1 MHLRFSLRT
10 AGAALAALAWAAALV
25 AQQPAAAPAPLDAKT
40 LRQYENLLNYKFSR
54 DLNEVFGALEKA
66 AKDDSRT
73 PVDVRF
79 LQAFRLGDWPRVRA
93 ELRLL
98 PPDLARRIYDKMLND
113 LLERRLIALRL
124 DDALALVDAVPGEL
138 TDDEVRKIGQLLSN
152 VLAPG
157 DAFWLSERLAKGTAQ
172 LGGGDAVKRLRTA
185 RMLIAGGFK
194 ELAKTYLPD
203 AAQLAQIQDEAVK
216 AELQT
221 FLSAEEATDAQQRD
235 QVQRIWDENIR
246 LLSQD
251 RVNDWERTKAG
262 AALARIMMQVPPSTL
277 GPSFRGFLKDH
288 PDSAISMVGGLVRK
302 VQNESRGDP
311 AVRAD
316 NLRAQATLAN
326 LLVEQVDVTQKPWD
340 QYVQI
345 MAETWITE
353 AEAAFAQRNNGG
365 ARQRGAKGSTL
376 NGEDLLSFAPAGK
389 WVAALGPEVRG
400 RFDAALSHAILVN
413 ADFDAASERIL
424 ELSKRHPQAAIA
436 LAEDFISAWAQAHN
450 PQLPEELR
458 KKYGLPEETR
468 IPVTPVM
475 MERNIDSLAR
485 MMGLF
490 RQAGIAPRDYN
501 RVVTAFD
508 LAYSNAEAYRESHLE
523 KVFGPI
529 PQLSEQVFFLIT
541 QRMQA
546 NLSDRWRKPETQKVG
561 LTRRTD
567 TQTYE
572 MVSAGYAQTLR
583 MVDQWLAGRTDS
595 ARALTFAGGLLCEWG
610 DYEFF
615 QELAPMDTQKRLLA
629 YKERNLQSQEYFQR
643 AVDAYGRDVLRKN
656 PADYSIDIHL
666 AWFNTLLG
674 IGPNGNL
681 NLGKTMNRAA
691 LGRIRTS
698 LQALPGK
705 AAATHL
711 SMLAKVLNARLA
723 DEREPLHEDL
733 KYRYLASA
741 LVVTKDDPFTLGL
754 QKKVAYFDELLS
766 EIRLQT
772 RVDGPNTVGVDQEF
786 GILVSVLHTE
796 AMGRVARFSQYLSH
810 ESPAAVG
817 PGGQPKAK
825 QRRSLTPRKGK
836 ESAGARDDFEIA
848 LTEAL
853 APFFDVRSITFSAP
867 DVKPRPSARPGWE
880 ETTLAYILVKAKDA
894 SVDKVPPVSLDLK
907 FLDLSGPVTIPA
919 SSAETLLKVQ
929 PGLVA
934 PRPAQKVEVLQTLD
948 TRQFAINGTLTL
960 EIKATAQGL
969 VPELDMLLDLE
980 PLRKVAEVRQVTPHE
995 GLLIRELSTWGDQ
1008 VGPRSERLWTITLDG
1023 DPIRARNQAT
1033 EVPFPAAR
1041 SKDVAVVWQ
1050 TFEDQDLK
1058 VLPKSS
1064 VLLDR
1069 VKTAPGAGLVAAA
1082 EETPLWAYALGGL
1095 VLLAGGLFLALRP
1108 KGPPAPKPLRAR
1120 DVFKLPASLDGFAVV
1135 ALLRRMGASPLMALT
1150 APQKQELTAD
1160 LERVQSAC
1168 FGAADAMA
1176 ETDLQTV
1183 AEKWLRLAR

>member
-172 LGGGDAVKRLRTA
+172 LGAGDPVKRLRTA

-376 NGEDLLSFAPAGK
+376 TGEDLLSFAPAGK

-691 LGRIRTS
+691 LGRIRTC
-698 LQALPGK
+698 
-705 AAATHL
+705 
-711 SMLAKVLNARLA
+711 R
-723 DEREPLHEDL
+723 R
-733 KYRYLASA
+733 
-741 LVVTKDDPFTLGL
+741 
-754 QKKVAYFDELLS
+754 
-766 EIRLQT
+766 
-772 RVDGPNTVGVDQEF
+772 PN
-786 GILVSVLHTE
+786 
-796 AMGRVARFSQYLSH
+796 
-810 ESPAAVG
+810 
-817 PGGQPKAK
+817 
-825 QRRSLTPRKGK
+825 RRSTP
-836 ESAGARDDFEIA
+836 
-848 LTEAL
+848 
-853 APFFDVRSITFSAP
+853 
-867 DVKPRPSARPGWE
+867 W
-880 ETTLAYILVKAKDA
+880 
-894 SVDKVPPVSLDLK
+894 
-907 FLDLSGPVTIPA
+907 A
-919 SSAETLLKVQ
+919 SSLRV
-929 PGLVA
+929 
-934 PRPAQKVEVLQTLD
+934 
-948 TRQFAINGTLTL
+948 
-960 EIKATAQGL
+960 
-969 VPELDMLLDLE
+969 ML
-980 PLRKVAEVRQVTPHE
+980 
-995 GLLIRELSTWGDQ
+995 
-1008 VGPRSERLWTITLDG
+1008 
-1023 DPIRARNQAT
+1023 
-1033 EVPFPAAR
+1033 
-1041 SKDVAVVWQ
+1041 
-1050 TFEDQDLK
+1050 
-1058 VLPKSS
+1058 
-1064 VLLDR
+1064 
-1069 VKTAPGAGLVAAA
+1069 
-1082 EETPLWAYALGGL
+1082 
-1095 VLLAGGLFLALRP
+1095 
-1108 KGPPAPKPLRAR
+1108 
-1120 DVFKLPASLDGFAVV
+1120 
-1135 ALLRRMGASPLMALT
+1135 
-1150 APQKQELTAD
+1150 
-1160 LERVQSAC
+1160 
-1168 FGAADAMA
+1168 
-1176 ETDLQTV
+1176 
-1183 AEKWLRLAR
+1183 

>member
-1 MHLRFSLRT
+1 MHRFPALLAACALT
-10 AGAALAALAWAAALV
+10 WGAALR
-25 AQQPAAAPAPLDAKT
+25 AQQPVTEPAALDAKT

-54 DLNEVFGALEKA
+54 DLNEVFGALEKT

-79 LQAFRLGDWPRVRA
+79 LQSFRLGDWKRVRA

-98 PPDLARRIYDKMLND
+98 PADLARRIYDKMLTD

-138 TDDEVRKIGQLLSN
+138 TDEEVRKVGQLLSN

-157 DAFWLSERLAKGTAQ
+157 DAFWLAERLAKGTEQ
-172 LGGGDAVKRLRTA
+172 LGGADPAKRLRTA

-203 AAQLAQIQDEAVK
+203 AAQLEKIQDETLK
-216 AELQT
+216 AEFQA

-246 LLSQD
+246 LLSRD

-262 AALARIMMQVPPSTL
+262 AALARIMLQVPPSTL
-277 GPSFRGFLKDH
+277 GPSFRAFLKDH
-288 PDSAISMVGGLVRK
+288 PESAVSMVGGLVRK
-302 VQNESRGDP
+302 VQNEARGDP

-316 NLRAQATLAN
+316 NLRAQATLAQ

-345 MAETWITE
+345 MAETWIAE

-376 NGEDLLSFAPAGK
+376 TGEDLLTFAPAGK
-389 WVAALGPEVRG
+389 WVEALNADVRS
-400 RFDAALSHAILVN
+400 RFDAALAHAILVN

-436 LAEDFISAWAQAHN
+436 LAEDFITAWAQAHN

-458 KKYGLPEETR
+458 RKYGLPEETR

-529 PQLSEQVFFLIT
+529 PQLSEQVFFLIA

-546 NLSDRWRKPETQKVG
+546 NLSDRWRKPETQRAG

-567 TQTYE
+567 AQTYE
-572 MVSAGYAQTLR
+572 MVAAGYAQTLR
-583 MVDQWLAGRTDS
+583 MVDQWLAGRADS
-595 ARALTFAGGLLCEWG
+595 ARALAFAGGLLCEWG
-610 DYEFF
+610 DFEFF

-643 AVDAYGRDVLRKN
+643 AVDAYGREVLRKN

-666 AWFNTLLG
+666 AWFNSLLG
-674 IGPNGNL
+674 IGPNGHL

-691 LGRIRTS
+691 LGRIRAS

-786 GILVSVLHTE
+786 GVIVSVVHTE
-796 AMGRVARFSQYLSH
+796 AMGRVARFGQYLSN
-810 ESPAAVG
+810 EPAAAA
-817 PGGQPKAK
+817 PGGPPKAK
-825 QRRSLTPRKGK
+825 ARRSLTPRKGK
-836 ESAGARDDFEIA
+836 DSAGARDDFEIA

-867 DVKPRPSARPGWE
+867 DVKSRPTARPGWE

-907 FLDLSGPVTIPA
+907 FIDLSGPVTIPA

-948 TRQFAINGTLTL
+948 TRQFAINGALSL

-969 VPELDMLLDLE
+969 VPELDLLLDLE
-980 PLRKVAEVRQVTPHE
+980 PLRKVAEIRQVSPHE

-1008 VGPRSERLWTITLDG
+1008 VGPRSERLWSISLDA
-1023 DPIRARNQAT
+1023 DKIRARDRAT
-1033 EVPFPAAR
+1033 EVPFPPAR
-1041 SKDVAVVWQ
+1041 AKDIAVVWQ
-1050 TFEDQDLK
+1050 TYEDQDLK
-1058 VLPKSS
+1058 VLPKPS

-1069 VKTAPGAGLVAAA
+1069 VKAAPGAGLVAAA
-1082 EETPLWAYALGGL
+1082 EETPPWAYALGGL

-1135 ALLRRMGASPLMALT
+1135 ALLRRLGASPLITLT
-1150 APQKQELTAD
+1150 APQRQELGAD

-1168 FGAADAMA
+1168 FGATAAMTEADLKA
-1176 ETDLQTV
+1176 V
-1183 AEKWLRLAR
+1183 AEKWLRHAR

>member
-1 MHLRFSLRT
+1 MKIRLPLRPAFV
-10 AGAALAALAWAAALV
+10 ALGALAWILALG
-25 AQQPAAAPAPLDAKT
+25 AQEPAPAALDAKT

-54 DLNEVFGALEKA
+54 DLNEVFSALEKSG
-66 AKDDSRT
+66 KDDSRQ

-79 LQAFRLGDWPRVRA
+79 LQAFRLGDWKRIRA

-98 PPDLARRIYDKMLND
+98 PADLARRIYDKMLTD

-138 TDDEVRKIGQLLSN
+138 TDDEARKVGQLLSN

-157 DAFWLSERLAKGTAQ
+157 DAFWLSERLAKGTEQ
-172 LGGGDAVKRLRTA
+172 LGGADPAKRLRTA

-194 ELAKTYLPD
+194 ELARTYLPD
-203 AAQLAQIQDEAVK
+203 AAQLAKLQDEAMK
-216 AELQT
+216 AEFQA

-235 QVQRIWDENIR
+235 QVQRIWDENVR

-277 GPSFRGFLKDH
+277 GPSFRAFLKDH
-288 PDSAISMVGGLVRK
+288 PESAVSMVGGLVRK
-302 VQNESRGDP
+302 VQNESRGEP

-326 LLVEQVDVTQKPWD
+326 LLVEQVDVTKKPWE

-345 MAETWITE
+345 MAETWIAE
-353 AEAAFAQRNNGG
+353 AEASFAQRNNGG

-376 NGEDLLSFAPAGK
+376 TGEDLLTYAPTGK
-389 WVAALGPEVRG
+389 WVDALNPEVRG
-400 RFDAALSHAILVN
+400 RFDTALSRAILVS

-424 ELSKRHPQAAIA
+424 ELSKRHPQAALA
-436 LAEDFISAWAQAHN
+436 LAEDFITAWAQAHN

-490 RQAGIAPRDYN
+490 RAAGIAPRDYN
-501 RVVTAFD
+501 RVVMAFD

-529 PQLSEQVFFLIT
+529 PQLSEQVFFLLVN
-541 QRMQA
+541 RMHA
-546 NLSDRWRKPETQKVG
+546 NLSDRWRKPETQRAG

-567 TQTYE
+567 AQTYE
-572 MVSAGYAQTLR
+572 MVVAGYAQTLK
-583 MVDQWLAGRTDS
+583 MVDQWLAGRADS
-595 ARALTFAGGLLCEWG
+595 SRALAFAGGLLCEWG
-610 DYEFF
+610 DFEFF

-629 YKERNLQSQEYFQR
+629 YKERNLQSQDYFQR
-643 AVDAYGRDVLRKN
+643 AVDAYGREVLRKN
-656 PADYSIDIHL
+656 PADYSVEIHL
-666 AWFNTLLG
+666 AWFNSLLG
-674 IGPNGNL
+674 IGPNGSL

-705 AAATHL
+705 AATTHL
-711 SMLAKVLNARLA
+711 AMLAKILNAKLT

-772 RVDGPNTVGVDQEF
+772 RIDGPNTVGVDQEF
-786 GILVSVLHTE
+786 GILVSVVHTE
-796 AMGRVARFSQYLSH
+796 AMGRVARFGQYLSN
-810 ESPAAVG
+810 EPAPAG
-817 PGGQPKAK
+817 APPKSK
-825 QRRSLTPRKGK
+825 LRRSLTPRKGK
-836 ESAGARDDFEIA
+836 DSAGARDDFELA

-867 DVKPRPSARPGWE
+867 DVKPRPTSRPGWE

-907 FLDLSGPVTIPA
+907 FIDLSGPVTIPA

-948 TRQFAINGTLTL
+948 TRQFAINGALTL

-969 VPELDMLLDLE
+969 VPELDLLLDLA
-980 PLRKVAEVRQVTPHE
+980 PLRQVAEVRQVSPHE
-995 GLLIRELSTWGDQ
+995 GLLVRELSTWGDQ
-1008 VGPRSERLWTITLDG
+1008 VGPRSERLWSVSLDG
-1023 DPIRARNQAT
+1023 DKIRAKDQAT
-1033 EVPFPAAR
+1033 EVPFPVAR
-1041 SKDVAVVWQ
+1041 SKEVAVVWQ
-1050 TFEDQDLK
+1050 TYQDQDLK
-1058 VLPKSS
+1058 VLPKPS

-1082 EETPLWAYALGGL
+1082 EETPLWAYAFGGL
-1095 VLLAGGLFLALRP
+1095 VALAGGLFLALRP
-1108 KGPPAPKPLRAR
+1108 RGPAAPKPLRAR
-1120 DVFKLPASLDGFAVV
+1120 DVFKLPATLDGFAVV
-1135 ALLRRMGASPLMALT
+1135 ALLRRMGTSPLMALT
-1150 APQKQELTAD
+1150 APQKQELAAD

-1168 FGAADAMA
+1168 FGATAAMSEAD
-1176 ETDLQTV
+1176 LKGV

>member
-1 MHLRFSLRT
+1 MKTTRFLRPATVLL
-10 AGAALAALAWAAALV
+10 GALAWVTALV
-25 AQQPAAAPAPLDAKT
+25 AQQPAAEPAALDAKT
-40 LRQYENLLNYKFSR
+40 LRQYENLLNHKFSR
-54 DLNEVFGALEKA
+54 DLTEVFGALEKA
-66 AKDDSRT
+66 GKDDSRT

-79 LQAFRLGDWPRVRA
+79 LQSFRLGDWKRVRS

-98 PPDLARRIYDKMLND
+98 PADLARRVYDKMLND

-138 TDDEVRKIGQLLSN
+138 NDDEVRKIGQLLSN

-157 DAFWLSERLAKGTAQ
+157 DAYWLAERLAKGTEQ
-172 LGGGDAVKRLRTA
+172 LGGADPAKRLRTA

-194 ELAKTYLPD
+194 ELAKAYLPD
-203 AAQLAQIQDEAVK
+203 AAQLQRIADENVK
-216 AELQT
+216 AELQA
-221 FLSAEEATDAQQRD
+221 FLAAEETTDAQQRD
-235 QVQRIWDENIR
+235 QVQRIWDENVR

-277 GPSFRGFLKDH
+277 GPSFRAFLKDH
-288 PDSAISMVGGLVRK
+288 PESAVSMVGGLVRK
-302 VQNESRGDP
+302 VQNEARGDP

-316 NLRAQATLAN
+316 NLRAQATLAH
-326 LLVEQVDVTQKPWD
+326 LLIEQVDVTQKPWD

-345 MAETWITE
+345 MAETWIAE
-353 AEAAFAQRNNGG
+353 AETSFAQRNNGG
-365 ARQRGAKGSTL
+365 ARQRGPRGTTL
-376 NGEDLLSFAPAGK
+376 TGEDLLTFAPTGK

-400 RFDAALSHAILVN
+400 RFDAALSRAILVS

-424 ELSKRHPQAAIA
+424 ELSKRHPEAGIA
-436 LAEDFISAWAQAHN
+436 LAEDFITAWAQAHN

-458 KKYGLPEETR
+458 RKYGLPEETR

-490 RQAGIAPRDYN
+490 RQAGISPRDYN

-529 PQLSEQVFFLIT
+529 PQMSEQVFFLLVN
-541 QRMQA
+541 RMHT
-546 NLSDRWRKPETQKVG
+546 NLSDRWRRPETQKVG

-567 TQTYE
+567 AQTYE
-572 MVSAGYAQTLR
+572 MVSAGYAQTLK
-583 MVDQWLAGRTDS
+583 MIDQWLAGRADS
-595 ARALTFAGGLLCEWG
+595 ARALAFAGGLLCEWG
-610 DYEFF
+610 DFEFF
-615 QELAPMDTQKRLLA
+615 QEMAPMDTQKRLLA

-643 AVDAYGRDVLRKN
+643 AVDAYGREVLRKN
-656 PADYSIDIHL
+656 PADYSVEIHL
-666 AWFNTLLG
+666 AWFNSLLG

-691 LGRIRTS
+691 LGRIRTA
-698 LQALPGK
+698 LLALPGK
-705 AAATHL
+705 AGPTHL
-711 SMLAKVLNARLA
+711 SMLAKILNARLS
-723 DEREPLHEDL
+723 DERDPLHEDL

-766 EIRLQT
+766 ELRLQT

-786 GILVSVLHTE
+786 GIVVSVVHSE
-796 AMGRVARFSQYLSH
+796 AMGRVARFSQYLSN
-810 ESPAAVG
+810 EPAAG
-817 PGGQPKAK
+817 PAGGQPKSK
-825 QRRSLTPRKGK
+825 QRRSLTPKKGK
-836 ESAGARDDFEIA
+836 ESGGARDDFEIA

-853 APFFDVRSITFSAP
+853 APFFDVRSITFAAP

-894 SVDKVPPVSLDLK
+894 SVDKIPPVSLELK
-907 FLDLSGPVTIPA
+907 FIDLSGPVTIPA
-919 SSAETLLKVQ
+919 ASAETLLKVQ

-948 TRQFAINGTLTL
+948 TRQFAINGALTL

-980 PLRKVAEVRQVTPHE
+980 PLRQVAEIRQVSPHD

-1008 VGPRSERLWTITLDG
+1008 VGPRSERLWSISLDAEK
-1023 DPIRARNQAT
+1023 IRAKDHAT
-1033 EVPFPAAR
+1033 EVPFPPAR
-1041 SKDVAVVWQ
+1041 SPEVAVVWQ
-1050 TFEDQDLK
+1050 TYQDQDLK
-1058 VLPKSS
+1058 VLPKPS

-1069 VKTAPGAGLVAAA
+1069 VKTAPGAGLAAA
-1082 EETPLWAYALGGL
+1082 VEEAPVLVYALGGL
-1095 VLLAGGLFLALRP
+1095 VLLGGGLWLAFRR

-1120 DVFKLPASLDGFAVV
+1120 DVFKLPGTLDGFAVV
-1135 ALLRRMGASPLMALT
+1135 ALLRRMGASPLMGLDAT
-1150 APQKQELTAD
+1150 QKRELTAD

-1168 FGAADAMA
+1168 FGATAAMTA
-1176 ETDLQTV
+1176 NDLKTV

>member
-1 MHLRFSLRT
+1 MHRPSFLRHAAVVASCALVW
-10 AGAALAALAWAAALV
+10 GATLV
-25 AQQPAAAPAPLDAKT
+25 AQQPAAAPAALDAKT
-40 LRQYENLLNYKFSR
+40 LQQYEKLLNHKFSR
-54 DLNEVFGALEKA
+54 DLNEVFGALEKI
-66 AKDDSRT
+66 AKDDART

-79 LQAFRLGDWPRVRA
+79 QQAFRLGDWPRVRA

-113 LLERRLIALRL
+113 LLERRLVALRL
-124 DDALALVDAVPGEL
+124 DDALALVDAVPGDL
-138 TDDEVRKIGQLLSN
+138 TDDEVRKVGQLLSN

-157 DAFWLSERLAKGTAQ
+157 DAFWLAERLAKGTEQ
-172 LGGGDAVKRLRTA
+172 LGGNDPAKRLRTA

-194 ELAKTYLPD
+194 ELAKSYLPD
-203 AAQLAQIQDEAVK
+203 AAQLAQIQDENVK
-216 AELQT
+216 AEFQA
-221 FLSAEEATDAQQRD
+221 FVSAEEATDAQQRD

-246 LLSQD
+246 LLSRD

-277 GPSFRGFLKDH
+277 GPSFRAFLKDH
-288 PDSAISMVGGLVRK
+288 PESAVSMVSGLLRK

-311 AVRAD
+311 AVRVD

-376 NGEDLLSFAPAGK
+376 SGEDLLTFAPTGK
-389 WVAALGPEVRG
+389 WVAALGPEVRD
-400 RFDAALSHAILVN
+400 RFDAALSQAILVN
-413 ADFDAASERIL
+413 ADFDAASERIV
-424 ELSKRHPQAAIA
+424 ELSKRNRPAALS
-436 LAEDFISAWAQAHN
+436 LAEDFITAWAQAHN
-450 PQLPEELR
+450 PQVPEELR

-508 LAYSNAEAYRESHLE
+508 LAYSNAEAYRETHLE
-523 KVFGPI
+523 KVFGPV
-529 PQLSEQVFFLIT
+529 PQLSEQVFFLIA
-541 QRMQA
+541 QRMQS
-546 NLSDRWRKPETQKVG
+546 NLSDRWRKPETQKNS

-567 TQTYE
+567 VQTYE

-595 ARALTFAGGLLCEWG
+595 SRALAFAGGLLCEWG

-615 QELAPMDTQKRLLA
+615 QEIAPMDTQKRLLA

-643 AVDAYGRDVLRKN
+643 AVDAYGREVLRKN

-698 LQALPGK
+698 LQSLPGK

-723 DEREPLHEDL
+723 DERDPLHEDL

-772 RVDGPNTVGVDQEF
+772 RIDGPNTVGVDQEF
-786 GILVSVLHTE
+786 GIVVSVLHTE
-796 AMGRVARFSQYLSH
+796 AMGRVARFSQYLSN
-810 ESPAAVG
+810 ESPAAQ
-817 PGGQPKAK
+817 GGQPKAK
-825 QRRSLTPRKGK
+825 ARRSLTPRKGK
-836 ESAGARDDFEIA
+836 DSAGARDDFEIA

-853 APFFDVRSITFSAP
+853 APFFDVRSVTFSAP

-894 SVDKVPPVSLDLK
+894 SVDKVPPVSLELK

-948 TRQFAINGTLTL
+948 TRQFAINGSLSL

-969 VPELDMLLDLE
+969 VPELDLLLDLE
-980 PLRKVAEVRQVTPHE
+980 PLRKVADIRQVSPHE

-1008 VGPRSERLWTITLDG
+1008 VGPRSERLWSITLDA
-1023 DPIRARNQAT
+1023 DKIRAKDQAT
-1033 EVPFPAAR
+1033 EVPFPPVR
-1041 SKDVAVVWQ
+1041 SKDVAAVWQ
-1050 TFEDQDLK
+1050 TYEDQDLK
-1058 VLPKSS
+1058 VLPKPS

-1082 EETPLWAYALGGL
+1082 EDAPVWAYVLGGL
-1095 VLLAGGLFLALRP
+1095 VLLVGGLFLALRP

-1150 APQKQELTAD
+1150 APQKQELAAD

-1168 FGAADAMA
+1168 FGATAAMSEAD
-1176 ETDLQTV
+1176 LKSV